1 MIEDVIMCTI
11 MGSVVLFIGIGIVWA
26 RKQEKKNWNNGVC
39 PYCGK
44 PWKVFDADSTGARGY
59 KCENMH
65 HCWISYNSIDRFFK

>member
-1 MIEDVIMCTI
+1 MIEDIIICTI

-44 PWKVFDADSTGARGY
+44 PWMHYDTDSQGGRMY
-59 KCENMH
+59 RCENWH
-65 HCWISYNSIDRFFK
+65 SCDVSYRVDK